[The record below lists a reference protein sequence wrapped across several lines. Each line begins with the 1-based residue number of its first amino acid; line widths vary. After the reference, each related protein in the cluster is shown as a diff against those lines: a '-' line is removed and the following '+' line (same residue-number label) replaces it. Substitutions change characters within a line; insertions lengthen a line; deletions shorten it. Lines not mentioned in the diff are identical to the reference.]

1 MGSTYDR
8 ETKVWSGPHKPSI
21 LNPEASFGQTLLAI
35 LSLNPDRVIQI
46 DVDTGRSMTCGEMRL
61 RAIRAAQN
69 LTALGLGKGDMVS
82 MACANSENLVPMVLG
97 LLINGM
103 PFNSLSPEFGL
114 DDVAHMME
122 ITQPKLV
129 FCDVSNYELTM
140 RAVDLV
146 VKNKPLVYVF
156 ECESMNVNK
165 AEDLLKETGR
175 ELMFSPPYLGD
186 SRKQLGVVICS
197 SGTTGFP
204 KGVCVSHAQLISI
217 AGGMF
222 ATVKFNYYLN
232 FSYLFWVSGF
242 YTMIMS
248 LLNCTTRLI
257 TRSPFSADLCFD
269 LLEKYPVDYIFTP
282 PSYAN
287 ILLIHPRLKTVDF
300 SSIKLWAFSGSFL
313 PAKIRD
319 PIAALL
325 PNGRTMN
332 GYGNT
337 EIGGFATDIM
347 KQKPLSVGTLM
358 ANVKAK
364 IVDDNGNNLCN
375 GEQGEVV
382 VKFSQ
387 DFSGYYNN
395 PEASVECVDAEGWFR
410 TGDIAYFDDEGF
422 LFLVDRKKDLLTY
435 QNYQIAPAEMEAL
448 IGKIDGVKDVAVVGL
463 LDEDGVSDL
472 TTAVIVKTGGSNL
485 TKEKVIEIVHSTV
498 ADYKKL
504 RGGVYFVS
512 EIPLSSAGKPL
523 RRKVRDNL
531 MQQIK
536 PQFQN

>member
-21 LNPEASFGQTLLAI
+21 LNPEASFGQTLLAM

-69 LTALGLGKGDMVS
+69 LTALGLSQGDMVS
-82 MACANSENLVPMVLG
+82 MACANSENLMPMVLG

-114 DDVAHMME
+114 DDVAHMMK
-122 ITQPKLV
+122 ITQPKMV

-140 RAVDLV
+140 RTVDLV

-156 ECESMNVNK
+156 ECESKNVNQ

-175 ELMFSPPYLGD
+175 EQMFSPPYLGD

-204 KGVCVSHAQLISI
+204 KGV
-217 AGGMF
+217 
-222 ATVKFNYYLN
+222 
-232 FSYLFWVSGF
+232 
-242 YTMIMS
+242 
-248 LLNCTTRLI
+248 
-257 TRSPFSADLCFD
+257 ADLCFD

-319 PIAALL
+319 SIAALL

-364 IVDDNGNNLCN
+364 IVDDNGYDLCN
-375 GEQGEVV
+375 GEQGEVL
-382 VKFSQ
+382 VKFSEV
-387 DFSGYYNN
+387 FSGYYNN

-410 TGDIAYFDDEGF
+410 TGDIAYFDEEGF

-463 LDEDGVSDL
+463 LDGDGVSDL
-472 TTAVIVKTGGSNL
+472 VTAVIVKTSESTL
-485 TKEKVIEIVHSTV
+485 TKEKVLEIVHGIV

-523 RRKVRDNL
+523 RRKIRENL

-536 PQFQN
+536 PPF